1 MNPEQLTLTYDG
13 RMEGALVKNY
23 CQHKERLQ
31 NARTHL
37 NYNFNQQSTWCLIIL
52 AVDSIHATVIFI

>member
-1 MNPEQLTLTYDG
+1 MNPEQLTLTYNG

-31 NARTHL
+31 NASTHL
-37 NYNFNQQSTWCLIIL
+37 NYNFNQQSTW
-52 AVDSIHATVIFI
+52 